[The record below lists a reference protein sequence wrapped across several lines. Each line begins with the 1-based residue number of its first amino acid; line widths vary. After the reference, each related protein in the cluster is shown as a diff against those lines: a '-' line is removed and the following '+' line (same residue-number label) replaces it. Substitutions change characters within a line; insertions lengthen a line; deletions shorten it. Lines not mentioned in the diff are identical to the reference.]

1 MTQLAD
7 AHAVVILAAGGSL
20 RLGRP
25 KQLLVR
31 DGETLVHRALRL
43 AMATTPVR
51 LVVVLGAHEAEIRA
65 NCADVRA
72 EYLHNAK
79 WRSGLASSLRCAA
92 AVLTDHAGPVL
103 VLGCDQPALELAH
116 LQRLIVDAAIA
127 ESRCAATWQDGVPG
141 SPAVIT
147 STMLQR
153 ASELSGN
160 LGFGRQL
167 RALPASELSCL
178 DAPELQL
185 DVDSEDDVREAIAR
199 GWLDASNRVTS

>member
-1 MTQLAD
+1 MTQLANV
-7 AHAVVILAAGGSL
+7 HAAIVLAAGGSL

-31 DGETLVHRALRL
+31 DGETMVHRALRL
-43 AMATTPVR
+43 AMETLPVR
-51 LVVVLGAHEAEIRA
+51 LVVVLGAHEAAIRA
-65 NCADVRA
+65 SCADFHA
-72 EYLHNAK
+72 EYLRNRE

-92 AVLTDHAGPVL
+92 TALADHAGPVL

-116 LQRLIVDAAIA
+116 LLRLIDAAAIA

-147 STMLQR
+147 STLLQR
-153 ASELSGN
+153 AGELSGN

-167 RALPASELSCL
+167 RALPASELARL
-178 DAPELQL
+178 EAPELQL
-185 DVDSEDDVREAIAR
+185 DVDSEDDVREAISR
-199 GWLDASNRVTS
+199 GWLDASNLAMP